1 VTARAAD
8 GVLEVALDVS
18 AIPERPAGAGRY
30 VLELARA
37 LGERADC
44 RLTLLARRDD
54 ALRWA
59 QIAPGQRVSAVAPTS
74 RPMRLLYEQARL
86 GSVVGALTAPPVAVY
101 HGPHYTMPRRSR
113 VPCVVTVHDLTF
125 FDHPEWHERSKVAWF
140 RAAIGYSVGHA
151 AAIICVSEATAGRLR
166 GTLAPRC
173 PVVSVPHGVDRARFT
188 PEEPRPGADREILE
202 RLGLLRP
209 YVLHLGTNEPRKGI
223 VDLVAAFDRLADD
236 RGELELVLA
245 GGSGWGGQPVMQAIA
260 AARARGRIRKLGYV
274 PDADVP
280 ALLRGALAVAYP
292 SLEEGFGLPALE
304 ALACGTPL
312 VTTSG
317 TSMAEIAGDS
327 ALLVPPRQPLA
338 LAAAIEEAIAQAAS
352 GDGARRRA
360 DGLVIA
366 ARHSWEACAEGH
378 LAVYRTAAGS

>member
-1 VTARAAD
+1 
-8 GVLEVALDVS
+8 
-18 AIPERPAGAGRY
+18 
-30 VLELARA
+30 
-37 LGERADC
+37 
-44 RLTLLARRDD
+44 
-54 ALRWA
+54 
-59 QIAPGQRVSAVAPTS
+59 
-74 RPMRLLYEQARL
+74 
-86 GSVVGALTAPPVAVY
+86 
-101 HGPHYTMPRRSR
+101 
-113 VPCVVTVHDLTF
+113 
-125 FDHPEWHERSKVAWF
+125 
-140 RAAIGYSVGHA
+140 
-151 AAIICVSEATAGRLR
+151 
-166 GTLAPRC
+166 
-173 PVVSVPHGVDRARFT
+173 
-188 PEEPRPGADREILE
+188 
-202 RLGLLRP
+202 
-209 YVLHLGTNEPRKGI
+209 
-223 VDLVAAFDRLADD
+223 
-236 RGELELVLA
+236 
-245 GGSGWGGQPVMQAIA
+245 MQAIA